1 MVWETQNGRQ
11 WGKNLV
17 LPSSRSNQQQKWVRT
32 RDQSWGRGL
41 GGSPLTGVGRLCQ
54 APVED
59 LHALL
64 GVEKGIK
71 SLSLLSSGG
80 FIYAFVLMKER
91 EKERSARGRWPGRL
105 WPLRHRRFLR
115 QVRHGSR
122 GSDSM
127 KLIVAGEVDELS
139 NFLTTF
145 SPMDLSSF
153 FPTFIA

>member
-1 MVWETQNGRQ
+1 MSLGGVGKPGWKTNVELNYLKKWSEKPRTAVSEGRT
-11 WGKNLV
+11 WFYRPAGAI
-17 LPSSRSNQQQKWVRT
+17 SSRNGEGPGIRAGEEGW
-32 RDQSWGRGL
+32 
-41 GGSPLTGVGRLCQ
+41 GGSPLMGVGRLCQ

-105 WPLRHRRFLR
+105 
-115 QVRHGSR
+115 
-122 GSDSM
+122 
-127 KLIVAGEVDELS
+127 
-139 NFLTTF
+139 
-145 SPMDLSSF
+145 
-153 FPTFIA
+153 